1 MRKYVIYLVT
11 LAFLVAGVASAQVR
25 GRGRLNGVVVDQA
38 TGKPVEG
45 ATVTLNIAGS
55 GQTKP
60 IVAKTDA
67 KGKWAALGL
76 TGGTW
81 DIDIDAKGY
90 QPTRGSAAVSE
101 VGGPAPPIKTALAP
115 AAPAEDTA
123 QATEVAPDVNPEAVA
138 AVRAG
143 EDLMGQQK
151 FKEAAAEFEK
161 ALPLLPDNMQLKQ
174 VLAQAYY
181 KSGELKK
188 AVAQLEQIRTVEPDN
203 SAVALLLVNL
213 YLEDGDLDKGKTLL
227 ESLPTDFLISD
238 PTVYLNI
245 GILFLNKN
253 NGDEAVKYF
262 TKAISLDDKRHEGYY
277 YRGLAYVQN
286 KKSKEA
292 KADFEKV
299 LELAADSPEGRD
311 SKQMLANLK

>member
-11 LAFLVAGVASAQVR
+11 LAILVAGSAAAQVSVSR
-25 GRGRLNGVVVDQA
+25 ITGVVTDQA
-38 TGKPVEG
+38 TGKPLEG
-45 ATVTLNIAGS
+45 AVVTLSLPG
-55 GQTKP
+55 GKTKP
-60 IVAKTDA
+60 VVVKTDA
-67 KGKWAALGL
+67 KGRWAAVGL
-76 TGGTW
+76 ISGTW
-81 DIDIDAKGY
+81 DIDIEKKGY
-90 QPTRGSAAVSE
+90 QLTRGSAAVSQ
-101 VGGPAPPIKTALAP
+101 GASAPPIKTALAP
-115 AAPAEDTA
+115 DVAVEEPS

-143 EDLMGQQK
+143 EELMGQQK

-161 ALPLLPDNMQLKQ
+161 ALPHLPDNMQLKQ

-188 AVAQLEQIRTVEPDN
+188 AISQLEQIRTVDADN

-262 TKAISLDDKRHEGYY
+262 SKAISLDDKKHEGYY

>member
-11 LAFLVAGVASAQVR
+11 LAILVAGSATAQVR
-25 GRGRLNGVVVDQA
+25 GRGRLTGVVIDQA
-38 TGKPVEG
+38 TSKPVEG
-45 ATVTLNIAGS
+45 ATVTLNMPGGA
-55 GQTKP
+55 QTKP
-60 IVAKTDA
+60 IIVKTDA
-67 KGKWAALGL
+67 KGRWAALGL
-76 TGGTW
+76 VNGTW
-81 DIDIDAKGY
+81 DVDIDAKGY

-101 VGGPAPPIKTALAP
+101 AAQVPPIKTALAP
-115 AAPAEDTA
+115 AQVVEETAPATD
-123 QATEVAPDVNPEAVA
+123 VAPDVAPEAVA

-143 EDLMGQQK
+143 EELMQQQK
-151 FKEAAAEFEK
+151 YKEAAAEFEK

-227 ESLPTDFLISD
+227 ESLPTDFLISE
-238 PTVYLNI
+238 PTVYLNF

-253 NGDEAVKYF
+253 NPAEAVKYF
-262 TKAISLDDKRHEGYY
+262 SKAIALDDKRHEGYY
-277 YRGLAYVQN
+277 YRGLAYVQD

-299 LELAADSPEGRD
+299 LELAADTAEARD
-311 SKQMLANLK
+311 AKQMLANIK